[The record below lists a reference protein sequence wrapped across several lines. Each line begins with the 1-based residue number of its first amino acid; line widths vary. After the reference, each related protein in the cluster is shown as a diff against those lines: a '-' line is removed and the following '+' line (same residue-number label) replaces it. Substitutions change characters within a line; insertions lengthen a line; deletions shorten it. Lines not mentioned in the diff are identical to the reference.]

1 MTNETIDTEELET
14 EEPIDDILCYECMQT
29 QFSACI
35 FLDGECPL
43 DLFWQQTFLADR
55 QR

>member
-1 MTNETIDTEELET
+1 MTNETIDSKELET
-14 EEPIDDILCYECMQT
+14 EEPIDDIICYECMLT

-43 DLFWQQTFLADR
+43 DLF
-55 QR
+55 